1 MLALE
6 ANSGTATVSTQ
17 PRPSPL
23 TRWVCGSMDSERG
36 GKGSLGDWRLGSAD
50 PTSWTHLN
58 ALERRRLAH
67 ADHRDVL
74 RTIEPHHR
82 DLGVTHPTGAA
93 EVVISVD

>member
-1 MLALE
+1 
-6 ANSGTATVSTQ
+6 
-17 PRPSPL
+17 
-23 TRWVCGSMDSERG
+23 MDSERG

-93 EVVISVD
+93 EVVIPVGKKKTKYENKSS